1 MLEYNIDEFIGEEA
15 TPTTYEEEVDKK
27 VSLLYDFAKLGE
39 MRGKRIIRADKREE
53 AVRKLLKS
61 YGSTILMDNAV
72 REILIGDNTVDEIL
86 KRKGYLQ

>member
-1 MLEYNIDEFIGEEA
+1 MHEYNIDEFIGEET

-39 MRGKRIIRADKREE
+39 MCGKRIIRTDKREE

-61 YGSTILMDNAV
+61 YGSPILMDNAV
-72 REILIGDNTVDEIL
+72 RGILMGDTTVNEIL
-86 KRKGYLQ
+86 KRKGYMQ